1 MAFADIESITVFRS
15 RSVLTVFLLQ
25 LTLRDFLERFLA
37 EFFFF
42 FFFFFEG
49 TLRSTREIKELR
61 IIVFGKFDC

>member
-25 LTLRDFLERFLA
+25 LTLRDFLESFWPNS
-37 EFFFF
+37 FFFF
-42 FFFFFEG
+42 LFEG

>member
-42 FFFFFEG
+42 FFFFEG